1 MKILLISVL
10 ALSVIGAATKVV
22 RCEERP
28 PLTPFVGETAAE
40 FEARKNG
47 RARPETKTGSS
58 AIMLAA
64 DPRGQFSLVST
75 IEGVSVP
82 MLVDTGASTVA
93 LRQEDAHRI
102 GIRVEKSQFTAKS
115 NTANGIVLVAPV
127 MLKEITIGD
136 ISVQNVA
143 AVVIPDQGLHVSLL
157 GMSFLSRLSRY
168 EMIGDKL
175 VIYR

>member
-10 ALSVIGAATKVV
+10 ALSVIGTTTKTV

-47 RARPETKTGSS
+47 RPRPEIKTGSS

-75 IEGVSVP
+75 IEGVSVR

-93 LRQEDAHRI
+93 LRQEDADRI
-102 GIRVEKSQFTAKS
+102 GIRLEKSQFTAKS

-168 EMIGDKL
+168 EMIGD
-175 VIYR
+175 